1 MSNDVTNKPSLSVD
15 TLLPLLD
22 TDNFQTFLQA
32 YYEWMES
39 TRITYVNASGTFVVG
54 DVITGQTSNSKG
66 QIKHVGD
73 GFIVLKM
80 STKTSFDIA
89 ELIQNA
95 SSVTAT
101 VSKSEDN
108 VLRKA
113 DRLIENKSFDEG
125 SGQYFEYLKSEL
137 NRGHSH
143 YYRIRQKVGRQENQR
158 LLLCEKYRRCLS
170 IFFQSGI

>member
-66 QIKHVGD
+66 PNKTCRRWVYC
-73 GFIVLKM
+73 LKDVN
-80 STKTSFDIA
+80 KDI
-89 ELIQNA
+89 L
-95 SSVTAT
+95 
-101 VSKSEDN
+101 
-108 VLRKA
+108 
-113 DRLIENKSFDEG
+113 
-125 SGQYFEYLKSEL
+125 
-137 NRGHSH
+137 
-143 YYRIRQKVGRQENQR
+143 
-158 LLLCEKYRRCLS
+158 
-170 IFFQSGI
+170 